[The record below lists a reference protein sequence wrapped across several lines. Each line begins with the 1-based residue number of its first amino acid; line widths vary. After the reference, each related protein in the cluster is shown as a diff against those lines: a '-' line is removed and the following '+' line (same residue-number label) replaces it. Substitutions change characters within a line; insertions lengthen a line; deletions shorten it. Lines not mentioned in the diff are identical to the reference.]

1 MKKEGKEA
9 HLAIWSYRHEKR
21 RKTMKRF
28 QKIIAMALAA
38 TLAVPGSVLSTFA
51 SARVEEGKSFFT
63 SFEND
68 EEWSDNFK
76 ANTLEVV
83 DGKGKAQNVSS
94 TTADRLVGDITSLV
108 ELSSI
113 QGSENHNNNE
123 TKEKLFD
130 NNSGTKFLAKQSA
143 SVENPVW
150 VSFQIQ
156 EPKAVKA
163 YSIVSANDA
172 EARDP
177 VDWTFSG
184 SNDGTTWTELDS
196 QTGVQ
201 PL

>member
-83 DGKGKAQNVSS
+83 DGKGKAQNRCV
-94 TTADRLVGDITSLV
+94 
-108 ELSSI
+108 
-113 QGSENHNNNE
+113 
-123 TKEKLFD
+123 
-130 NNSGTKFLAKQSA
+130 
-143 SVENPVW
+143 
-150 VSFQIQ
+150 
-156 EPKAVKA
+156 
-163 YSIVSANDA
+163 
-172 EARDP
+172 
-177 VDWTFSG
+177 
-184 SNDGTTWTELDS
+184 
-196 QTGVQ
+196 
-201 PL
+201 

>member
-1 MKKEGKEA
+1 
-9 HLAIWSYRHEKR
+9 
-21 RKTMKRF
+21 MKRF

-108 ELSSI
+108 
-113 QGSENHNNNE
+113 
-123 TKEKLFD
+123 
-130 NNSGTKFLAKQSA
+130 
-143 SVENPVW
+143 
-150 VSFQIQ
+150 
-156 EPKAVKA
+156 
-163 YSIVSANDA
+163 
-172 EARDP
+172 
-177 VDWTFSG
+177 
-184 SNDGTTWTELDS
+184 
-196 QTGVQ
+196 
-201 PL
+201 